1 MGVKQSMN
9 TFFSAMQ
16 GQNSS
21 GYGGRLVNTPMGPFR
36 WDDNFNMWINVNN
49 GMALSN
55 ISFQD
60 EFASMMDYDTLEGG
74 GDTTIITAT
83 GVSYFIPNVSATLFD
98 YTTLTLG
105 SYATL
110 SRGSTYGSFVGSCGY
125 ITNPSGVTAPKFEY
139 DSITGQL
146 KGLLIEPAS
155 TNIVIG
161 TNINAIPAW
170 SNTFLAGGGANINS
184 ADENGAGGPENTNIT
199 RSPSGIINTAANDG
213 NAVVAGDGSSN
224 STAIRSRTITAESG
238 STYYNLSIWAKN
250 GYTLSGLGFAGQNYI
265 RMYAGDSTLTNYAY
279 SSFNLVTGA
288 LETSGLVGSGYS
300 MAASFI
306 EGYTT
311 GGTGYNYYRC
321 SMTFQKPAADTTL
334 RVGFAPG
341 ITQTNSNGYIFVWG
355 PQCERVFNYTDALGN
370 NVVPRRPS
378 SYIKIPTGGGA
389 ATTRP
394 ADLFNIS
401 GASFTSFYNPYQ
413 STISLTYT
421 KGDPYYPRSYLVLGP
436 TGPTS
441 PNIAIV
447 DYVGG
452 NTYTNYFGVSGASF
466 NYTLT
471 PAGLSSGTFTF
482 VVGYCGAS
490 GAMAMNTYGV
500 TGFTITGN
508 TLPPVDQL
516 SVTRLGTGGAFYLQ
530 NIRYWNTVV
539 GNNAISGIAQGFTVG
554 NTYTA

>member
-21 GYGGRLVNTPMGPFR
+21 GYGGRIVNTPMGPFQ
-36 WDDNFNMWINVNN
+36 WDDNSNMWVNVNN
-49 GMALSN
+49 GMALNN

-60 EFASMMDYDTLEGG
+60 EFAMMAYDTLSGG
-74 GDTTIITAT
+74 GNDATITAT
-83 GVSYFIPNVSATLFD
+83 SVSYFIPNASATLFD

-110 SRGSTYGSFVGSCGY
+110 TRGSTYGSFVGSSGY
-125 ITNPSGVTAPKFEY
+125 ITNPSGTASPKFEY
-139 DSITGQL
+139 NSVTGQL
-146 KGLLIEPAS
+146 KGLLVEPAS
-155 TNIVIG
+155 SNIIFATTIVG
-161 TNINAIPAW
+161 AGW
-170 SNTFLAGGGANINS
+170 SNTFLAGGGNNVNKG
-184 ADENGAGGPENTNIT
+184 DETVVEPANIT
-199 RSPSGIINTAANDG
+199 RSPSGIINTGANDG
-213 NAVVAGDGSSN
+213 VVVLVGDGAGN
-224 STAIRSRTITAESG
+224 STAITSRTMTADSG
-238 STYYNLSIWAKN
+238 STYYNFSVWAKA
-250 GYTLSGLGFAGQNYI
+250 GYTLSDSGFNGQNYV

-279 SSFNLVTGA
+279 SSFDLITGA
-288 LETSGLVGSGYS
+288 LQTSSSFGSGYS
-300 MAASFI
+300 FIGSFI
-306 EGYTT
+306 EGYTS
-311 GGTGYNYYRC
+311 GGTGYNWYRC
-321 SMTFQKPAADTTL
+321 SMTFQKPTADTAL
-334 RVGFAPG
+334 RAGFAAG
-341 ITQTNSNGYIFVWG
+341 ITQTNLSGYIFAWG
-355 PQCERVFNYTDALGN
+355 PQCERVHNYTDAVSN
-370 NVVPRRPS
+370 NVIPSRPS
-378 SYIKIPTGGGA
+378 SFIRVLPNLGPA
-389 ATTRP
+389 VTRP
-394 ADLFNIS
+394 ADLLNIS
-401 GASFTSFYNPYQ
+401 GTSFTAFYNAYQ

-421 KGDPYYPRSYLVLGP
+421 KGDPYYPRPYLVLGP

-508 TLPPVDQL
+508 TLPPVNQL
-516 SVTRLGTGGAFYLQ
+516 SVTRPGTGGAFYVQ
-530 NIRYWNTVV
+530 NIRYWNTVL
-539 GNNAISGIAQGFTVG
+539 GNNAISGVAQGLTTG

>member
-9 TFFSAMQ
+9 TFFNAMQ

-60 EFASMMDYDTLEGG
+60 EFAIMMNYDTLSGG
-74 GDTTIITAT
+74 ADTITAT
-83 GVSYFIPNVSATLFD
+83 SVSYFIPAATVTLFD
-98 YTTLTLG
+98 YTSLSLG

-110 SRGSTYGSFVGSCGY
+110 TRGSTYGSFVGSSGY
-125 ITNPSGVTAPKFEY
+125 ITNPSGTASPKFEY
-139 DSITGQL
+139 NSITGQL
-146 KGLLIEPAS
+146 KGLLVEPAT
-155 TNIVIG
+155 TNILIG
-161 TNINAIPAW
+161 TNVVAIPAW
-170 SNTFLAGGGANINS
+170 SNTFLGGGININ
-184 ADENGAGGPENTNIT
+184 AVDENGSGGPEASNIT

-213 NAVVAGDGSSN
+213 VVTVLGDGSSN
-224 STAIRSRTITAESG
+224 SNAIRSRAITADSG
-238 STYYNLSIWAKN
+238 STYYNFSVWAKN
-250 GYTLSGLGFAGQNYI
+250 GYTLSGIGFVGQNYI
-265 RMYAGDSTLTNYAY
+265 RMYAGDSTLANYAY
-279 SSFNLVTGA
+279 AVFDLTAGTLYN
-288 LETSGLVGSGYS
+288 SGVSGSGYS
-300 MAASFI
+300 LAASFT
-306 EGYTT
+306 EGYTA
-311 GGTGYNYYRC
+311 GGTGYNWYRC
-321 SMTFQKPAADTTL
+321 SMTFQKPAADTAL

-341 ITQTNSNGYIFVWG
+341 ITQTNALGYIFGWG
-355 PQCERVFNYTDALGN
+355 PQVERVYNYTDALGN
-370 NVVPRRPS
+370 NVVPSRPS
-378 SYIKIPTGGGA
+378 SYIRIPLGTGT

-394 ADLFNIS
+394 ADLLNIS
-401 GASFTSFYNPYQ
+401 GTSFTAFYNAYQ

-421 KGDPYYPRSYLVLGP
+421 KGDPYYPRPYLVLGP

-516 SVTRLGTGGAFYLQ
+516 SVTRPGTGGAFYLQ
-530 NIRYWNTVV
+530 NIRYWNTVL
-539 GNNAISGIAQGFTVG
+539 GNNAISGVAQGLTTG

>member
-60 EFASMMDYDTLEGG
+60 EFASMMDYNTLDSSGAI
-74 GDTTIITAT
+74 TITAT

-98 YTTLTLG
+98 YTTISVG

-155 TNIVIG
+155 TNIIFATSINGIG
-161 TNINAIPAW
+161 W
-170 SNTFLAGGGANINS
+170 SNTSLAGGGNNVNKG
-184 ADENGAGGPENTNIT
+184 DESITEASNIT
-199 RSPSGIINTAANDG
+199 RSPSGIINTGSNDG
-213 NAVVAGDGSSN
+213 VVILCGDGAGS
-224 STAIRSRTITAESG
+224 STAITSRTMTADTG
-238 STYYNLSIWAKN
+238 STYYNFSVWAKT

-265 RMYAGDSTLTNYAY
+265 RLYAGDSTLTNYAY
-279 SSFNLVTGA
+279 SSFNLITGT
-288 LETSGLVGSGYS
+288 LETSGLSGSGYS
-300 MAASFI
+300 MAESFI

-311 GGTGYNYYRC
+311 GGTGYNWYRC
-321 SMTFQKPAADTTL
+321 SMTFQKPAADTAL
-334 RVGFAPG
+334 RSGFAAG
-341 ITQTNSNGYIFVWG
+341 ITQTNALGYIFAWG
-355 PQCERVFNYTDALGN
+355 PQCERVYNYTDALGN
-370 NVVPRRPS
+370 NVVPKRPS
-378 SYIKIPTGGGA
+378 SFIRIPLNAGP
-389 ATTRP
+389 ATNRP

-401 GASFTSFYNPYQ
+401 GASFTAFYNPYQ

-421 KGDPYYPRSYLVLGP
+421 MVDPYYTKPYLVLGP
-436 TGPTS
+436 TGSTS
-441 PNIAIV
+441 PNISIV

-452 NTYTNYFGVSGASF
+452 NIYTNYFGVSGASF

-539 GNNAISGIAQGFTVG
+539 GNTAISGIAQGLTVG